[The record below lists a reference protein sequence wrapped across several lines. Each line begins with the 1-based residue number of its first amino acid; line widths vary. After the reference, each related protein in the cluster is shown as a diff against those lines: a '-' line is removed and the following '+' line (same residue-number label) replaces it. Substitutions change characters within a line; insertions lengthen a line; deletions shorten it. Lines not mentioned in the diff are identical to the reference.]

1 MASKSDARLRGASI
15 PLTGRAGGSL
25 DVSFDPVSIM
35 QRPWRRLR
43 PAACLCGSKQ
53 WYPRSGQHT
62 GMGRS
67 VTMKVFLDFEASSL
81 SDRSY
86 PIEIAWVFE
95 DGRSE
100 AHLIAPARGWNDW
113 DDVSQSIHGISRA
126 MLEAEGEPHDVVATR
141 MVAALAGH
149 DLFASAPS
157 WDGKWLSV
165 LLREAALP
173 RHLLRLRDTD
183 QAISETVAEILR
195 LFLRPTGSTTRCTI
209 SSRPPPLRRTV
220 NQHTAP
226 WPMLSANTRH
236 GSEPGRSPASCT
248 SPAAC

>member
-1 MASKSDARLRGASI
+1 
-15 PLTGRAGGSL
+15 
-25 DVSFDPVSIM
+25 
-35 QRPWRRLR
+35 
-43 PAACLCGSKQ
+43 
-53 WYPRSGQHT
+53 
-62 GMGRS
+62 
-67 VTMKVFLDFEASSL
+67 MKVFLDFEASSL

-100 AHLIAPARGWNDW
+100 AHLIAPAPGWNDW
-113 DDVSQSIHGISRA
+113 DDVSESIHRISRA
-126 MLEAEGEPHDVVATR
+126 MLDAEGEPHDVVATR

-173 RHLLRLRDTD
+173 RHLLKLRDTD

-195 LFLRPTGSTTRCTI
+195 PVLPPDQLENEVHNIVSTASASKDRQPTHRALADALGEYETWLRARQAA
-209 SSRPPPLRRTV
+209 RE
-220 NQHTAP
+220 
-226 WPMLSANTRH
+226 LSLDKGVFNGA
-236 GSEPGRSPASCT
+236 GVT
-248 SPAAC
+248 SVQGGD